1 MHISRRMRGEN
12 DLARTASRLPAVVVV
27 DVAVAVVMTIA
38 LPSSS

>member
-12 DLARTASRLPAVVVV
+12 DLARTASRLPAVVV